1 MNLSMVFFLHIQ
13 CQHSI
18 TESMSKASE
27 AIFDNNCAG
36 TNRRNNT
43 HSIPG
48 WNEHVDELHNI
59 ARQSFVEWIVHGK
72 PKHGTVFDDM
82 KRSRARFKYELRCLK
97 RHKNQQICDNL
108 ANQLQGGRPERFWK
122 EINRISK
129 CKVSLPNCIDGVT
142 GAGNICELWKNH
154 FHQLLNCIHDDDA
167 LHVDVIYS
175 SEMII
180 TVDEIEF
187 AISQLEKNKSCGID
201 GIYAENLLYCSRRV
215 LPLLAMCLSSLF
227 IHGFLPDSM
236 LSVVLVPVIK
246 NKSRRINDSD
256 NYRPI
261 ALASIVSKVVE
272 KVILNRISE
281 YLLTTCNQFG
291 FKNKL
296 GTDMCIYALKEILEN
311 HRSHNGSMFMGFLD
325 ASKAFDR
332 LKHTTLF
339 RKLIDRRVPN
349 YIVRI
354 MMYWYANQTMC
365 VRWSGIVSHGFHVT
379 NGVRQGGILSPFL
392 FNVYLDDLSIALSA
406 CRTGCSVGNSLIN
419 HLMYADDL
427 VIFSPSSIGLRALI
441 TVCEEYAVSH
451 EMVFNHK
458 KSVILICRSKYMKNV
473 YPVFTLNGK
482 IINESDTVRY
492 LGHILCNS
500 GKDDKDIMRQCQQLY
515 ARGNVLLRKFH
526 MCSMSVKIQ
535 LFNTYCSPMYTAQLW
550 WNHTVA
556 SFHRLNV
563 AYNNVLRRLL
573 RRPRFCSA
581 SGLFAE
587 CRIPNCKAVIRN
599 LIFRFMTRLDLS
611 TNSIISI
618 ILVSDIRWTSR
629 IRRHWIKSLY
639 VHHNIV

>member
-1 MNLSMVFFLHIQ
+1 
-13 CQHSI
+13 
-18 TESMSKASE
+18 
-27 AIFDNNCAG
+27 
-36 TNRRNNT
+36 
-43 HSIPG
+43 
-48 WNEHVDELHNI
+48 
-59 ARQSFVEWIVHGK
+59 
-72 PKHGTVFDDM
+72 
-82 KRSRARFKYELRCLK
+82 
-97 RHKNQQICDNL
+97 
-108 ANQLQGGRPERFWK
+108 
-122 EINRISK
+122 
-129 CKVSLPNCIDGVT
+129 
-142 GAGNICELWKNH
+142 
-154 FHQLLNCIHDDDA
+154 
-167 LHVDVIYS
+167 
-175 SEMII
+175 
-180 TVDEIEF
+180 
-187 AISQLEKNKSCGID
+187 
-201 GIYAENLLYCSRRV
+201 
-215 LPLLAMCLSSLF
+215 
-227 IHGFLPDSM
+227 M

-246 NKSRRINDSD
+246 NKNRRINDSD

-272 KVILNRISE
+272 KVILNRTSE
-281 YLLTTCNQFG
+281 FLLTTCNQFG

-296 GTDMCIYALKEILEN
+296 GTDMCIYALKEIVEN

-332 LKHTTLF
+332 LKHSTLF

-354 MMYWYANQTMC
+354 MMYWYANQTTC
-365 VRWSGIVSHGFHVT
+365 VRWSGIVSQGFHVT
-379 NGVRQGGILSPFL
+379 NSVRQGGILSPYL

-406 CRTGCSVGNSLIN
+406 CRTGCCVGNSLIN

-451 EMVFNHK
+451 EMLFNHK

-482 IINESDTVRY
+482 IVDEPDTTRY
-492 LGHILCNS
+492 LGHIICNS

-515 ARGNVLLRKFH
+515 ARGNALFRKCH

-563 AYNNVLRRLL
+563 AYNNILRRLL

-581 SGLFAE
+581 SGLFVE

-599 LIFRFMTRLDLS
+599 LIFKFMIRLDLS
-611 TNSIISI
+611 KNSIIFT
-618 ILVSDIRWTSR
+618 ILGSDIRWTSR
-629 IRRHWIKSLY
+629 IRRHWVKSLY
-639 VHHNIV
+639 VHHNLV

>member
-1 MNLSMVFFLHIQ
+1 M
-13 CQHSI
+13 
-18 TESMSKASE
+18 
-27 AIFDNNCAG
+27 
-36 TNRRNNT
+36 
-43 HSIPG
+43 
-48 WNEHVDELHNI
+48 
-59 ARQSFVEWIVHGK
+59 
-72 PKHGTVFDDM
+72 
-82 KRSRARFKYELRCLK
+82 
-97 RHKNQQICDNL
+97 
-108 ANQLQGGRPERFWK
+108 
-122 EINRISK
+122 
-129 CKVSLPNCIDGVT
+129 
-142 GAGNICELWKNH
+142 
-154 FHQLLNCIHDDDA
+154 
-167 LHVDVIYS
+167 IYS

-365 VRWSGIVSHGFHVT
+365 VRWSGIVSQGFHVT

-392 FNVYLDDLSIALSA
+392 FNVYLDD
-406 CRTGCSVGNSLIN
+406 
-419 HLMYADDL
+419 
-427 VIFSPSSIGLRALI
+427 F
-441 TVCEEYAVSH
+441 
-451 EMVFNHK
+451 F
-458 KSVILICRSKYMKNV
+458 
-473 YPVFTLNGK
+473 
-482 IINESDTVRY
+482 
-492 LGHILCNS
+492 
-500 GKDDKDIMRQCQQLY
+500 
-515 ARGNVLLRKFH
+515 
-526 MCSMSVKIQ
+526 
-535 LFNTYCSPMYTAQLW
+535 
-550 WNHTVA
+550 
-556 SFHRLNV
+556 
-563 AYNNVLRRLL
+563 
-573 RRPRFCSA
+573 
-581 SGLFAE
+581 
-587 CRIPNCKAVIRN
+587 
-599 LIFRFMTRLDLS
+599 
-611 TNSIISI
+611 
-618 ILVSDIRWTSR
+618 
-629 IRRHWIKSLY
+629 
-639 VHHNIV
+639 